1 MQNIQ
6 QILIETGLNELE
18 ANVYLA
24 VLELGESTVL
34 PIAKKAGV
42 KRTYCYD
49 ILSSLA
55 NKGLVSYVQKNN
67 RRRYQALD
75 PKKMRVLLKSR
86 FENFQEALP
95 QLASLYKT
103 SGKPKVSFYEGKNG
117 IISIYEQLRNTN
129 KVDSISSPA
138 HIESSLGDWWK
149 NFSTKILLAKKLTIR
164 ELIPFGNT
172 KAYYHSFFKKPYH
185 QLRFIPKGI
194 NLTTDM
200 MLFENKLALISYG
213 ANLHAVVIEDSSIVD
228 TQRALFEIIWK
239 AARKSYFEVQTG
251 QKT

>member
-6 QILIETGLNELE
+6 QVLIDSGLNELE

-75 PKKMRVLLKSR
+75 PKKMQILLKNR
-86 FENFQEALP
+86 FENFQEVLP
-95 QLASLYKT
+95 ELSSLYKT

-117 IISIYEQLRNTN
+117 IISIYEQLWNVN
-129 KVDSISSPA
+129 KADAIASPH
-138 HIESSLGDWWK
+138 HIEKYLGDWWK
-149 NFSTKILLAKKLTIR
+149 NFSTKILLSKKLAIR
-164 ELIPFGNT
+164 ELIPFGST
-172 KAYYHSFFKKPYH
+172 KVYYHSFFKKPYH
-185 QLRFIPKGI
+185 ELRFLPKVPKGI
-194 NLTTDM
+194 KLTTDL
-200 MLFENKLALISYG
+200 MLFKNKLALISYG

-228 TQRALFEIIWK
+228 TQKALFEIIWQ
-239 AARKSYFEVQTG
+239 AAQG
-251 QKT
+251 

>member
-1 MQNIQ
+1 MENVQ
-6 QILIETGLNELE
+6 QVLIDSGLNERE

-34 PIAKKAGV
+34 PIAKKAGI

-67 RRRYQALD
+67 RRRYHALD
-75 PKKMRVLLKSR
+75 PKKMHMLLKNR
-86 FENFQEALP
+86 FENFQEVLP
-95 QLASLYKT
+95 QLSSLYKT

-117 IISIYEQLRNTN
+117 IISIYEQLWNVK
-129 KVDSISSPA
+129 KVDAIASPS
-138 HIESSLGDWWK
+138 HIEKYLGDWWK
-149 NFSTKILLAKKLTIR
+149 NFSTKILLDKKLTIR
-164 ELIPFGNT
+164 EIIPFGNT

-185 QLRFIPKGI
+185 ELRFLPKGI

-200 MLFENKLALISYG
+200 MLFENKLALISYTSD
-213 ANLHAVVIEDSSIVD
+213 LHAVVIEDSSIVD
-228 TQRALFEIIWK
+228 TQKALFEIIWK
-239 AARKSYFEVQTG
+239 AAEKS
-251 QKT
+251 

>member
-6 QILIETGLNELE
+6 QVLIDSGLNELE

-34 PIAKKAGV
+34 PIAKKAGI

-75 PKKMRVLLKSR
+75 PKKMRILLKNR
-86 FENFQEALP
+86 FENFQEVLP
-95 QLASLYKT
+95 ELSSLYKT

-117 IISIYEQLRNTN
+117 IVSIYEQLWGID
-129 KVDSISSPA
+129 KADFIASPS
-138 HIESSLGDWWK
+138 HIEDALGDWIKSFSQKIFTNK
-149 NFSTKILLAKKLTIR
+149 NKFITR
-164 ELIPFGNT
+164 EIIPQNEP
-172 KAYYHSFFKKPYH
+172 KAYYHRFYKKPYN
-185 QLRFIPKGI
+185 QYRYLPKGI

-213 ANLHAVVIEDSSIVD
+213 SNLHGVLIEDSSIVD
-228 TQRALFEIIWK
+228 TQKALFEIIWQ
-239 AARKSYFEVQTG
+239 AAAKS
-251 QKT
+251 